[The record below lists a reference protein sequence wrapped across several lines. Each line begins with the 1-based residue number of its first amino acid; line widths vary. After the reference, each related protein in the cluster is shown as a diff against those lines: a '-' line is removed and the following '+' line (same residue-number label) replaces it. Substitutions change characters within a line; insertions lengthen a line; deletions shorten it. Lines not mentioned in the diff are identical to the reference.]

1 MAIVEE
7 MNSFHTYAFPNAKSI
22 IVCGD
27 IHGEFN
33 AVIYKLCIQYQMTE
47 LLPETMQEGHGR
59 HSLCNSISG
68 LFRQS
73 PLQRRQSRH
82 TALASRQNCCRKP
95 CRKDTGG
102 TPCAILSGLFHRTP
116 LGKTLL
122 QKHEED
128 SEDQTHEGGEVV
140 PMKGFPFEEEGDN
153 QSEDDEGDNLLDN
166 F

>member
-1 MAIVEE
+1 

-102 TPCAILSGLFHRTP
+102 TPYAILSGLFHRTP

-128 SEDQTHEGGEVV
+128 SEDQTHERCDVV
-140 PMKGFPFEEEGDN
+140 PVESLAFEEEGDN
-153 QSEDDEGDNLLDN
+153 QSEDNEGDNLLDN
-166 F
+166 L

>member
-59 HSLCNSISG
+59 HSQRNSV
-68 LFRQS
+68 
-73 PLQRRQSRH
+73 
-82 TALASRQNCCRKP
+82 
-95 CRKDTGG
+95 
-102 TPCAILSGLFHRTP
+102 SGLFHRTP

-140 PMKGFPFEEEGDN
+140 PVESLAFEEEGDN

>member
-1 MAIVEE
+1 MVANV
-7 MNSFHTYAFPNAKSI
+7 NSIQPLSDPFTFSI
-22 IVCGD
+22 PARGTR
-27 IHGEFN
+27 GTAS
-33 AVIYKLCIQYQMTE
+33 AVPLV
-47 LLPETMQEGHGR
+47 LLP
-59 HSLCNSISG
+59 L
-68 LFRQS
+68 S
-73 PLQRRQSRH
+73 P
-82 TALASRQNCCRKP
+82 TLASRQNCCRKP

-128 SEDQTHEGGEVV
+128 GEHKADERRDVV
-140 PMKGFPFEEEGDN
+140 PVESLAFEEEGDN

>member
-47 LLPETMQEGHGR
+47 LLPKTMQEGHGR
-59 HSLCNSISG
+59 HSLRNSVSG
-68 LFRQS
+68 LF
-73 PLQRRQSRH
+73 
-82 TALASRQNCCRKP
+82 N
-95 CRKDTGG
+95 
-102 TPCAILSGLFHRTP
+102 RTP

-128 SEDQTHEGGEVV
+128 SENQTHEGGEVV
-140 PMKGFPFEEEGDN
+140 PMKGFTLEEEGDN
-153 QSEDDEGDNLLDN
+153 ESEDDQRDN
-166 F
+166 FLNDF

>member
-59 HSLCNSISG
+59 HSLRNSV
-68 LFRQS
+68 
-73 PLQRRQSRH
+73 
-82 TALASRQNCCRKP
+82 
-95 CRKDTGG
+95 
-102 TPCAILSGLFHRTP
+102 SGLFHRTP

-128 SEDQTHEGGEVV
+128 SEDQAHEGGEVV
-140 PMKGFPFEEEGDN
+140 PMKGFTLEEEGDN
-153 QSEDDEGDNLLDN
+153 ESEDDQRDN
-166 F
+166 FLNDF

>member
-33 AVIYKLCIQYQMTE
+33 AVIYKLCIQCQMTE

-59 HSLCNSISG
+59 HSLRNSV
-68 LFRQS
+68 
-73 PLQRRQSRH
+73 
-82 TALASRQNCCRKP
+82 
-95 CRKDTGG
+95 
-102 TPCAILSGLFHRTP
+102 SGLFHRTP

-122 QKHEED
+122 QKHEEN
-128 SEDQTHEGGEVV
+128 SENQAHEGGEVV
-140 PMKGFPFEEEGDN
+140 PMKGFTLEEEGDN
-153 QSEDDEGDNLLDN
+153 ESEDDQRDN
-166 F
+166 FLNDF

>member
-1 MAIVEE
+1 MVANI
-7 MNSFHTYAFPNAKSI
+7 NSIQPLSDPFTFSI
-22 IVCGD
+22 PARGTR
-27 IHGEFN
+27 GTAS
-33 AVIYKLCIQYQMTE
+33 AVPLV
-47 LLPETMQEGHGR
+47 LLPLST
-59 HSLCNSISG
+59 
-68 LFRQS
+68 
-73 PLQRRQSRH
+73 
-82 TALASRQNCCRKP
+82 TLASRQNCCRKP

-128 SEDQTHEGGEVV
+128 GEDKADKGSDVV
-140 PMKGFPFEEEGDN
+140 PVESLAFEEEGDN

>member
-47 LLPETMQEGHGR
+47 LLPETLQEGHGR
-59 HSLCNSISG
+59 HSLRNSVSG
-68 LFRQS
+68 LF
-73 PLQRRQSRH
+73 
-82 TALASRQNCCRKP
+82 N
-95 CRKDTGG
+95 
-102 TPCAILSGLFHRTP
+102 RTP
-116 LGKTLL
+116 LWKTLL

-128 SEDQTHEGGEVV
+128 SENQAHESGEVV
-140 PMKGFPFEEEGDN
+140 PMKGFTLEEEGDN
-153 QSEDDEGDNLLDN
+153 ESEDDQRDN
-166 F
+166 FLNDF

>member
-1 MAIVEE
+1 
-7 MNSFHTYAFPNAKSI
+7 
-22 IVCGD
+22 
-27 IHGEFN
+27 
-33 AVIYKLCIQYQMTE
+33 MTE

-82 TALASRQNCCRKP
+82 TALASRQNCSRKP
-95 CRKDTGG
+95 YRKDTGG
-102 TPCAILSGLFHRTP
+102 TSCAILSGLFHRTP
-116 LGKTLL
+116 LGKKLL
-122 QKHEED
+122 QENEED
-128 SEDQTHEGGEVV
+128 GEHKADERCDVV
-140 PMKGFPFEEEGDN
+140 PVESLAFEEEGDN

>member
-59 HSLCNSISG
+59 HSLRNSV
-68 LFRQS
+68 
-73 PLQRRQSRH
+73 
-82 TALASRQNCCRKP
+82 
-95 CRKDTGG
+95 
-102 TPCAILSGLFHRTP
+102 SGLFHRTP

-128 SEDQTHEGGEVV
+128 SENQAHEGGEVV
-140 PMKGFPFEEEGDN
+140 PMKGFTLEEEGDN
-153 QSEDDEGDNLLDN
+153 ESEDDQRDN
-166 F
+166 FLNDF

>member
-1 MAIVEE
+1 MSTPF
-7 MNSFHTYAFPNAKSI
+7 NPFQTLSRFRFP
-22 IVCGD
+22 
-27 IHGEFN
+27 
-33 AVIYKLCIQYQMTE
+33 
-47 LLPETMQEGHGR
+47 PEAQEGR
-59 HSLCNSISG
+59 LPPSLLCYCP
-68 LFRQS
+68 S
-73 PLQRRQSRH
+73 PQPLSLAERGGAHALSAPADRASAVPLVLLSLS
-82 TALASRQNCCRKP
+82 TTLASRQNCSRKP

-140 PMKGFPFEEEGDN
+140 PVESLAFEEEGDN

>member
-1 MAIVEE
+1 MAFVPARGTRGTA
-7 MNSFHTYAFPNAKSI
+7 S
-22 IVCGD
+22 
-27 IHGEFN
+27 
-33 AVIYKLCIQYQMTE
+33 AVPLV
-47 LLPETMQEGHGR
+47 LLP
-59 HSLCNSISG
+59 L
-68 LFRQS
+68 S
-73 PLQRRQSRH
+73 P
-82 TALASRQNCCRKP
+82 TLASRQNCSRKP

-128 SEDQTHEGGEVV
+128 GEHKADERRDVV
-140 PMKGFPFEEEGDN
+140 PVESLAFEEEGDN

>member
-1 MAIVEE
+1 MA
-7 MNSFHTYAFPNAKSI
+7 S
-22 IVCGD
+22 
-27 IHGEFN
+27 
-33 AVIYKLCIQYQMTE
+33 AVPLV
-47 LLPETMQEGHGR
+47 LLP
-59 HSLCNSISG
+59 L
-68 LFRQS
+68 S
-73 PLQRRQSRH
+73 P
-82 TALASRQNCCRKP
+82 TLASRQNCSRKP

-153 QSEDDEGDNLLDN
+153 QSEDNEGDNLLDN

>member
-47 LLPETMQEGHGR
+47 LLPE
-59 HSLCNSISG
+59 
-68 LFRQS
+68 
-73 PLQRRQSRH
+73 PY
-82 TALASRQNCCRKP
+82 
-95 CRKDTGG
+95 RKDTGG

>member
-82 TALASRQNCCRKP
+82 TALASRQNCSRKP

-116 LGKTLL
+116 LGKKLL
-122 QKHEED
+122 QENEED
-128 SEDQTHEGGEVV
+128 GEHKADERRDVV
-140 PMKGFPFEEEGDN
+140 PVESLAFEEEGDN

>member
-1 MAIVEE
+1 MVANI
-7 MNSFHTYAFPNAKSI
+7 NSIQPLSDPFTFSI
-22 IVCGD
+22 PARGTR
-27 IHGEFN
+27 GTAS
-33 AVIYKLCIQYQMTE
+33 AVPLV
-47 LLPETMQEGHGR
+47 LLPLST
-59 HSLCNSISG
+59 
-68 LFRQS
+68 
-73 PLQRRQSRH
+73 
-82 TALASRQNCCRKP
+82 TLASRQNCCRKP

-102 TPCAILSGLFHRTP
+102 SPSAILSGLFHRTP

-128 SEDQTHEGGEVV
+128 GEDQTHEGGEVV

>member
-68 LFRQS
+68 LFQQS

-82 TALASRQNCCRKP
+82 TALASRQNCSRKP
-95 CRKDTGG
+95 YRKDTGG

-122 QKHEED
+122 HENEED
-128 SEDQTHEGGEVV
+128 GEHKADERRDVV
-140 PMKGFPFEEEGDN
+140 PVESLAFEEEGDN

>member
-68 LFRQS
+68 LF
-73 PLQRRQSRH
+73 
-82 TALASRQNCCRKP
+82 
-95 CRKDTGG
+95 
-102 TPCAILSGLFHRTP
+102 HRTP

-153 QSEDDEGDNLLDN
+153 QSEDDQRDNLLDN